1 MASTKRA
8 CNLDRL
14 RGLVA
19 DADVVAYGVIRRFLQ
34 AVGAREK
41 ADEPPLDA
49 RVVLGEA
56 GELAANATV
65 GLGGLAGAVED
76 QSLRGMKSG
85 KIGCASGCFGQAAGE
100 NNARLS

>member
-8 CNLDRL
+8 AISIACAASSLTR
-14 RGLVA
+14 
-19 DADVVAYGVIRRFLQ
+19 DVVTYGVIRRFLQ

-56 GELAANATV
+56 GELAANAAV